1 MAGRSRRAGGGA
13 PSRRSEGVSK
23 DTRTEP
29 AVRPAPAPEI
39 TSAHPPALAQDGADL
54 PLVVYV
60 ADMARLLRISEKA
73 VRTRALR
80 GQLPRPFRSGKTL
93 AWTRDVVI
101 SWVRDCARPAGPR
114 MKIKTR
120 PYHNDPTRF
129 HVDIRFMNPCN
140 DNEEIRRRLVA
151 PSGLDEQHAR
161 AWGERQVP
169 AILRELVAATGGTT
183 DEAAKAIKE
192 TTSQRAPQL
201 TFAAFYEQRFLP
213 EYVQL
218 QKPATQTNYETI
230 YRNHLGPLLGD
241 VPLAAIDDDRI
252 SRLRA
257 ELLRRV
263 GKSTANLILAKLTK
277 ILRLARRL
285 HKIAAFPEIDKL
297 PQGKSAA
304 KPVYADDEVARLVA
318 AARAYSAEAE
328 LVVLLALDACLRV
341 SEICALEW
349 TDVDLTLGTIK
360 VQHNVYRGQ
369 KQTPKG
375 TIGTIALSSA
385 LRTALAEH
393 RKRQPIGPLV
403 VYRRS
408 QYTNGEWAPHTPHSA
423 RRLLNLAQR
432 HAGLPESGP
441 HLLRHS
447 GLTRLANLGA
457 SVYVVQ
463 AVARHARLQTTQAY
477 LHTQQA
483 KLTHEAAAL
492 LDGAA
497 ANAAAGKPLATPAR
511 PRRK

>member
-1 MAGRSRRAGGGA
+1 
-13 PSRRSEGVSK
+13 
-23 DTRTEP
+23 
-29 AVRPAPAPEI
+29 
-39 TSAHPPALAQDGADL
+39 
-54 PLVVYV
+54 
-60 ADMARLLRISEKA
+60 
-73 VRTRALR
+73 
-80 GQLPRPFRSGKTL
+80 
-93 AWTRDVVI
+93 
-101 SWVRDCARPAGPR
+101 
-114 MKIKTR
+114 
-120 PYHNDPTRF
+120 
-129 HVDIRFMNPCN
+129 
-140 DNEEIRRRLVA
+140 
-151 PSGLDEQHAR
+151 
-161 AWGERQVP
+161 
-169 AILRELVAATGGTT
+169 VAARGGST

-192 TTSQRAPQL
+192 TTQRAPQL

-218 QKPATQTNYETI
+218 QKPATQTNYETLF
-230 YRNHLGPLLGD
+230 RNHLGPLLGD
-241 VPLAAIDDDRI
+241 IPLAAIDDDRI

-263 GKSTANLILAKLTK
+263 GKSTANLILAKLKK
-277 ILRLARRL
+277 ILRLAKRL
-285 HKIAAFPEIDKL
+285 HKLDAVPEIDRL

-304 KPVYADDEVARLVA
+304 KPVYSDAEIACLVA
-318 AARAYSAEAE
+318 GARACSAEAE

-360 VQHNVYRGQ
+360 VQHNVFRGQ

-385 LRTALAEH
+385 LRTALVEH
-393 RKRQPIGPLV
+393 RKREPLGPLV

-408 QYTNGEWAPHTPHSA
+408 QGSSGAWSPHTPRSA

-432 HAGLPESGP
+432 LAGLPESGP

-492 LDGAA
+492 LDGVA
-497 ANAAAGKPLATPAR
+497 ANAAAGKPVATPAR